1 MNSDSVKKM
10 LRKAHK
16 QKLLPQRRQAR
27 AKLAPGSIR
36 RDIQARAKSAPGSI
50 KKDSLIS
57 RPKFFPKNHDFIQ
70 DPEIFVDNQDFFV
83 GKVNGKLK
91 SGEIYHIFDA
101 FVKSQGKVHRNIMKN
116 LKDSSIPDPV
126 PCGSCTERSTPT
138 TQPNSTTVQ
147 ELDSYDNIA
156 PDVPKQL

>member
-1 MNSDSVKKM
+1 MNCDSVKKM

-36 RDIQARAKSAPGSI
+36 KDIQARAKSAPGSI

-91 SGEIYHIFDA
+91 SGEIYHLFDA
-101 FVKSQGKVHRNIMKN
+101 SVKSQGKVQRDIMKN
-116 LKDSSIPDPV
+116 LKTQVFLTKFPVGAVLNVQLQPRNQIP
-126 PCGSCTERSTPT
+126 
-138 TQPNSTTVQ
+138 
-147 ELDSYDNIA
+147 
-156 PDVPKQL
+156 QLFKN